1 MSFLKNPNIFPL
13 YWSLLA
19 LVVLICD
26 FLMGPY
32 IQFPFLFIIPVT
44 LAAWYSG
51 RVWGFILALILP
63 LVRLYFALLW
73 PVPWTML
80 DSSIN
85 ALIRVL
91 VLLSFAF
98 LIDRVAGQTRALTTE
113 VQVLRG
119 LLPICSFCKKI
130 RNEENTWEKMEWY
143 ITRHSEAQFSHGVCP
158 DCAREHY
165 GEFFK
170 G

>member
-1 MSFLKNPNIFPL
+1 MSRFKNRKFFPVL
-13 YWSLLA
+13 WGLLS
-19 LVVLICD
+19 LVVLVCD

-51 RVWGFILALILP
+51 PVWGYLLATILP

-85 ALIRVL
+85 ALIRVI
-91 VLLSFAF
+91 VLLLLAF
-98 LIDRVAGQTRALTTE
+98 LIDRVAAETRALTQE
-113 VQVLRG
+113 LRVLRG
-119 LLPICSFCKKI
+119 LLPICGFCKKI
-130 RNEENTWEKMEWY
+130 RNEDNTWEKMEWY

-158 DCAREHY
+158 ECAREHY
-165 GEFFK
+165 REFL
-170 G
+170 

>member
-1 MSFLKNPNIFPL
+1 MSRFKNRKFFPVL
-13 YWSLLA
+13 WGLLS
-19 LVVLICD
+19 LVVLVCD

-51 RVWGFILALILP
+51 PVWGFLLATILP

-85 ALIRVL
+85 ALIRVI
-91 VLLSFAF
+91 VLLLLAF
-98 LIDRVAGQTRALTTE
+98 LVDRVAAQT
-113 VQVLRG
+113 
-119 LLPICSFCKKI
+119 
-130 RNEENTWEKMEWY
+130 
-143 ITRHSEAQFSHGVCP
+143 
-158 DCAREHY
+158 
-165 GEFFK
+165 
-170 G
+170 